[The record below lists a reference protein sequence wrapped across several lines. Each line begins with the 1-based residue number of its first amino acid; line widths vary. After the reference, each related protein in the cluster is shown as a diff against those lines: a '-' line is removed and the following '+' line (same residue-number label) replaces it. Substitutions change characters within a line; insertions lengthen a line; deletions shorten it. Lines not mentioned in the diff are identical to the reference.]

1 MDWTT
6 PLRSQQA
13 DFYQRLQLNQLLTL
27 QIPGL
32 FGECKR
38 YSASE
43 VAAWGVSS
51 DGWVQFLAKDTLK
64 VYLDRFVVEVQED
77 RGVDFHLTYY
87 AHLSLRIKTAAFH
100 SPREKVEWWITPEER
115 DRNVAIVFILHPPNL
130 QDLDKYPLILAGFLP
145 TFLLKGDN
153 LKKAWDIQHL
163 LYGGGLRS
171 YLESLHNIQPQKID
185 LEDTASLNNWLPDL
199 QPQDLQQASEATW
212 KQEFIQ
218 WVQTLALNDSTEALR
233 LYLYDLLNTQ
243 YYRQTLWQLY
253 YKRVQAIAKLTEP
266 QQIQDAIAQH
276 DAKAER
282 VMLELAGV
290 SPANPQDS
298 LAAKLSISS

>member
-38 YSASE
+38 FSASE
-43 VAAWGVSS
+43 VASWGLSG
-51 DGWVQFLAKDTLK
+51 DHWIQFLAKKTLK
-64 VYLDRFVVEVQED
+64 VYLDRFITEVQGD
-77 RGVDFHLTYY
+77 RGMDFHLTHYT
-87 AHLSLRIKTAAFH
+87 HLGLRLKTAAFEDNLA
-100 SPREKVEWWITPEER
+100 PVEWYITPEER

-130 QDLDKYPLILAGFLP
+130 QDLNEYPLILAGFLP

-153 LKKAWDIQHL
+153 LKKAWDIPHL

-218 WVQTLALNDSTEALR
+218 WVQTLALNDSTDALR

-253 YKRVQAIAKLTEP
+253 YKRSQAIAKLTEP

-276 DAKAER
+276 DAKAES

-290 SPANPQDS
+290 SPAKNS
-298 LAAKLSISS
+298 LAAPSSLSS

>member
-6 PLRSQQA
+6 PLRSQQT

-32 FGECKR
+32 FGECKWF
-38 YSASE
+38 SPSE
-43 VAAWGVSS
+43 VASWGLSE
-51 DGWVQFLAKDTLK
+51 DNWIEFLAKKTLK
-64 VYLDRFVVEVQED
+64 IYLDRFITEVQGD
-77 RGVDFHLTYY
+77 RSLDFYLTHY
-87 AHLSLRIKTAAFH
+87 AHLGLRLKTAAFEENPA
-100 SPREKVEWWITPEER
+100 SVEWCITPKER

-130 QDLDKYPLILAGFLP
+130 QDLDEHPLIVAGFLP

-153 LKKAWDIQHL
+153 LKKAWNIQHL

-171 YLESLHNIQPQKID
+171 YLDSLHNIQPQKID

-218 WVQTLALNDSTEALR
+218 WVQTLALNDSTDALR

-243 YYRQTLWQLY
+243 YYRQTLWKLY
-253 YKRVQAIAKLTEP
+253 YKRVQAIAPLTDT

-276 DAKAER
+276 DAKAES
-282 VMLELAGV
+282 VMLALAGV
-290 SPANPQDS
+290 SPAHSS
-298 LAAKLSISS
+298 LTAPSSISP

>member
-32 FGECKR
+32 FGECKG

-43 VAAWGVSS
+43 VATWGLSS
-51 DGWVQFLAKDTLK
+51 EGWVQFLAKDTLK
-64 VYLDRFVVEVQED
+64 VYLDRFITEVQGEC
-77 RGVDFHLTYY
+77 GVDFHLTHY
-87 AHLSLRIKTAAFH
+87 AHLGLRIKTAAFP

-115 DRNVAIVFILHPPNL
+115 DRNVAIVFILHPPNRE
-130 QDLDKYPLILAGFLP
+130 DLDEYPLILAGFLP
-145 TFLLKGDN
+145 TFLLNRDR
-153 LKKAWDIQHL
+153 LKQPFGLLHL
-163 LYGGGLRS
+163 LYAGGLRN
-171 YLESLHNIQPQKID
+171 YLESLHNLQPQKID

-218 WVQTLALNDSTEALR
+218 WVQTLALNGTTDALR
-233 LYLYDLLNTQ
+233 LNLYDLLNTQ
-243 YYRQTLWQLY
+243 YYRQTLWKLY
-253 YKRVQAIAKLTEP
+253 YKRAQAIATLTEP

-276 DAKAER
+276 DTKAES
-282 VMLELAGV
+282 VMLALAGV
-290 SPANPQDS
+290 SPAHSS
-298 LAAKLSISS
+298 LAAPSSISS